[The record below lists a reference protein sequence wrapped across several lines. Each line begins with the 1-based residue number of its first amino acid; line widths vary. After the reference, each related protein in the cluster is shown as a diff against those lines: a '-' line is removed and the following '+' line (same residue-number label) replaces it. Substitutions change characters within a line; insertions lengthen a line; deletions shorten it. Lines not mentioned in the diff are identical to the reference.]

1 MDGKNRT
8 YTIAAV
14 LGTIAAAC
22 TIFGFLHDVFRDSS
36 PQHQAAPTP
45 QMGPMSPPMV
55 SISHQ
60 PLPSLQSGPVSPA
73 PVTVMQSATLVNL
86 TGTWQEDGGP
96 VVNINQDGTSVTLT
110 IMQIPELAQF
120 AAFMGQNPGP
130 VVLYGFLQ
138 NGRLQVS
145 NAQMQVTYQ
154 LVSGGNMLRGNVK
167 MKNNLFGSAD
177 MPSILRRQ

>member
-36 PQHQAAPTP
+36 PQHQASPAP

-55 SISHQ
+55 SISPQ
-60 PLPSLQSGPVSPA
+60 ASPSMQSGPVSST
-73 PVTVMQSATLVNL
+73 PVTVVQSATLVNL

-96 VVNINQDGTSVTLT
+96 VVNINQNGTSVTLT
-110 IMQIPELAQF
+110 IMPIPVLVEF
-120 AAFMGQNPGP
+120 ANLTGQNPGP
-130 VVLYGFLQ
+130 VVMYGSLQ

-145 NAQMQVTYQ
+145 NDQMQATYQ
-154 LVSGGNMLRGNVK
+154 LVSGGNTLSGNVK
-167 MKNNLFGSAD
+167 MKNILFGSAD

>member
-36 PQHQAAPTP
+36 PQHQASPTP
-45 QMGPMSPPMV
+45 QMGPMSSPLV

-60 PLPSLQSGPVSPA
+60 ASPTMQSGPVSPA
-73 PVTVMQSATLVNL
+73 PVTVVQSATLVNL

-110 IMQIPELAQF
+110 IMQTPVVVELALSL
-120 AAFMGQNPGP
+120 GQNPGP
-130 VVLYGFLQ
+130 VVMYGFLQ
-138 NGRLQVS
+138 NGSLKVS
-145 NAQMQVTYQ
+145 NDQMQATYQ
-154 LVSGGNMLRGNVK
+154 LVSGGNMLNGSVK
-167 MKNNLFGSAD
+167 MKNILFGLAD